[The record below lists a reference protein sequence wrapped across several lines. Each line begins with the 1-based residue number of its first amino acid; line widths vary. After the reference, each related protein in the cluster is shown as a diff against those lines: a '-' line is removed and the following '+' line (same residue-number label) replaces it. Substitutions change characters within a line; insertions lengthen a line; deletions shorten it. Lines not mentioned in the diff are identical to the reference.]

1 MPANQA
7 EVVGEHMAI
16 QLVAEL
22 GPERTTAN
30 ATGQAAKN
38 GAGQRTEGDAQRTG
52 NGADCRAG
60 LAAGQR
66 GGCTACCATIVPTK
80 APIFMAGCRD
90 AILGEL
96 QRGHCNDIAGRPP
109 WWVCH
114 CSDIELKFFLID
126 WCSQAL

>member
-1 MPANQA
+1 MKEKGSEERSRSGRQVEAMPANQA

-66 GGCTACCATIVPTK
+66 GGCTACCATDRADEGTDLHGG
-80 APIFMAGCRD
+80 MQGCD
-90 AILGEL
+90 LGRVTARAL
-96 QRGHCNDIAGRPP
+96 Q
-109 WWVCH
+109 
-114 CSDIELKFFLID
+114 
-126 WCSQAL
+126 